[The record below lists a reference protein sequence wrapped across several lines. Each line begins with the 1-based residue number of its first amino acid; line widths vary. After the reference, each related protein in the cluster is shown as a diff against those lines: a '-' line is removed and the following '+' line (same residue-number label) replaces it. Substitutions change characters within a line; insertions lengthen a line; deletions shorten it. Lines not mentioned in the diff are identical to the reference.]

1 MDPPFAI
8 RVFSYQSSH
17 FNPSFPLFL
26 GFHFTLKQYGGWIRP
41 VQLRCHYSTV
51 KCVISL
57 HETFQMWYPRLTN
70 MGGSFPCNTDT
81 IFIPSEISSNSVMLL
96 IFRCD
101 WDHWPL
107 WVDHPFTTQLE
118 GLRCS
123 TIHPILQWFCLVG
136 THTFLK
142 NNQWLRETWVYLLM
156 SLQEFHYWIFLRFA
170 YHSQHPQG
178 SWHYCCMVFP
188 GQYHA
193 MVHRIRG
200 PHSVSE
206 THQITL

>member
-1 MDPPFAI
+1 MDPPFAVW
-8 RVFSYQSSH
+8 VFSYEHSYLDST
-17 FNPSFPLFL
+17 FYLFL
-26 GFHFTLKQYGGWIRP
+26 GCFQTLKYYGGWFRP
-41 VQLRCHYSTV
+41 IQLRCQYSTV
-51 KCVISL
+51 KCVTSL
-57 HETFQMWYPRLTN
+57 HETFFQRWLPRLTN
-70 MGGSFPCNTDT
+70 MGGSFPYNTDT

-142 NNQWLRETWVYLLM
+142 NNQWLRDTWVYLLM
-156 SLQEFHYWIFLRFA
+156 SLQDY
-170 YHSQHPQG
+170 Y
-178 SWHYCCMVFP
+178 
-188 GQYHA
+188 
-193 MVHRIRG
+193 
-200 PHSVSE
+200 
-206 THQITL
+206 